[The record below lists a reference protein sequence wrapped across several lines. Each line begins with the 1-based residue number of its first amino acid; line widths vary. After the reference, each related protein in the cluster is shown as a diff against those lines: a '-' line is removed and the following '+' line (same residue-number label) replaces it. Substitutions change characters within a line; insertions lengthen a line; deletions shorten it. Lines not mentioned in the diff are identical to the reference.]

1 MARPLEDEP
10 LLASV
15 RDRLAGLEGSGRFAG
30 RQNLDQFLAS
40 VHRDLQELLNTRW
53 CVTSWPPGL
62 EELESSLVNYG
73 IPDFTGAN
81 MSSPNERLLFCEL
94 VEKSIKLHDSRFIS
108 VRLKI
113 KDDRDSMDRI
123 FRFQIEAEVQASPE
137 PAEVVFDS
145 EVDPT
150 SRRIHVK
157 LNP

>member
-1 MARPLEDEP
+1 MVRPLEDEP

-15 RDRLAGLEGSGRFAG
+15 RDRLAGLESTGRFAG
-30 RQNLDQFLAS
+30 RQNLDEFLAS

-53 CVTSWPPGL
+53 RVNSWPPEL

-81 MSSPNERLLFCEL
+81 MSSPNERMLFCEL
-94 VEKSIKLHDSRFIS
+94 VEKSIKIHDPRFIS
-108 VRLKI
+108 VRLRI
-113 KDDRDSMDRI
+113 KEDRDTSDRV
-123 FRFQIEAEVQASPE
+123 FRFQIEAEVRASPE

-157 LNP
+157 LSP